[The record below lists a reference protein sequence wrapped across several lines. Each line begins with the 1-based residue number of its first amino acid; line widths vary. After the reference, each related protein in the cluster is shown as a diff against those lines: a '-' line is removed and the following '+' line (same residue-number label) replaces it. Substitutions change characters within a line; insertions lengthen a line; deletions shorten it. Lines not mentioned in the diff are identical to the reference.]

1 MKYIKTYEHWDTK
14 EINIDLLKIIE
25 YSGNMKNATDILLNL
40 IDNSKRFTAYINDE
54 GDIVLHNP
62 KITYNVDNGEEYIK
76 IGHYDVKMNYLNEM
90 GYNLVEFTFSHIET
104 DDDINNMLKMIDDVN
119 NYNL

>member
-1 MKYIKTYEHWDTK
+1 MKYLKTYEHWDTK